1 MQTHIGDILSVEK
14 GIIVHGC
21 NAQGK
26 MRSGIAKAIR
36 EKYPQVYEDYKA
48 HEKKRGLQL
57 GDAIYTVINNDL
69 VIVSAITQE
78 FYGYDKETVYVD
90 YDAIEQAFLSI
101 GLVASLK
108 KLDVHVPLIGCGLAN
123 GKWSEVKPR
132 IEGAFHQGEG
142 LHLWILSEAALNQNN

>member
-21 NAQGK
+21 NAQGVMK
-26 MRSGIAKAIR
+26 SGIAKDIR
-36 EKYPQVYEDYKA
+36 EKYPKVYKDYKA
-48 HEKKRGLQL
+48 HEEKTGLKL
-57 GDAIYTVINNDL
+57 GDIVYTYIKDDL
-69 VIVSAITQE
+69 LIASIITQE
-78 FYGYDKETVYVD
+78 FYGRDKDVVYVD

-123 GKWSEVKPR
+123 GKWSEVMPR

-142 LHLWILSEAALNQNN
+142 LHLWVLTEEALNQTN